1 MKNCMKIGFIGAGN
15 MGGAIAIAA
24 AKAVGG
30 ENLLIAD
37 LDTHKAADLAASI
50 GAAVADG
57 ATVAATCDL
66 IFLGVK
72 PQVMETA
79 LTALAPTLT
88 AREDRPVLVSMA
100 AGLTVACIKQWGG
113 GLPTIRIMPNTPVAV
128 GEGMTLFTVCRD
140 VTPEQKALFERC
152 MAASGHLSEL
162 PESLIDAGCAVSG
175 CGPAFAYLFIEA
187 LAAGGVEKGLSPEHS
202 LQLAAQTVL
211 GAAQMVLQTGR
222 DPIALKDA
230 VCSPGGATL
239 QGVAALERGNLHETV
254 ISAVDAAYNRTLEM
268 KK

>member
-1 MKNCMKIGFIGAGN
+1 MKIGFIGAGN
-15 MGGAIAIAA
+15 MGGALATAA
-24 AKAVGG
+24 ARAVGG

-37 LDTHKAADLAASI
+37 LDAEKAAALASAI
-50 GAAVADG
+50 GAAVTDG
-57 ATVAATCDL
+57 DTVAAECGY

-79 LTALAPTLT
+79 LTALRPALT
-88 AREDRPVLVSMA
+88 ARAEKPVLISMA
-100 AGLTVACIKQWGG
+100 AGLTVACITDWSGG
-113 GLPTIRIMPNTPVAV
+113 TPVIRIMPNTPVAV
-128 GEGMTLFTVCRD
+128 GEGMTLYTLSSD
-140 VTPEQKALFERC
+140 VTAAQKADFVAM
-152 MAASGHLSEL
+152 MAASGRISEL

-187 LAAGGVEKGLSPEHS
+187 LAAGGAEKGLDPALS
-202 LQLAAQTVL
+202 LELAAQTVL
-211 GAAQMVLQTGR
+211 GAAKMVQQTGR

-239 QGVAALERGNLHETV
+239 QGVRALDEGGFRAVGMA
-254 ISAVDAAYNRTLEM
+254 AVDAAYNRTLEM

>member
-1 MKNCMKIGFIGAGN
+1 MKIGFIGAGN
-15 MGGAIAIAA
+15 MGGALATAA

-30 ENLLIAD
+30 DSLLIAD
-37 LDTHKAADLAASI
+37 ANAEKAASLAAEI
-50 GAAVADG
+50 GAVTADN
-57 ATVAATCDL
+57 ATVAAQCDY

-72 PQVMETA
+72 PQMMQA
-79 LTALAPTLT
+79 MLTDLKPHLPADT
-88 AREDRPVLVSMA
+88 VLITMA
-100 AGLTVACIKQWGG
+100 AGLTTDQIRAWAGA
-113 GLPTIRIMPNTPVAV
+113 LPVIRIMPNTPVAV
-128 GEGMTLFTVCRD
+128 GEGMTLYA
-140 VTPEQKALFERC
+140 VTPDVSAPQLDGFVAM
-152 MAASGHLSEL
+152 MAQSGKLCAL

-187 LAAGGVEKGLSPEHS
+187 MAAGGVKKGLSREQS

-239 QGVAALERGNLHETV
+239 QGVAALEQGNLHETV
-254 ISAVDAAYNRTLEM
+254 TSAVDAAYKRTLEL
-268 KK
+268 KG

>member
-1 MKNCMKIGFIGAGN
+1 MRIGFIGAGN
-15 MGGAIAIAA
+15 MGGALATAA

-30 ENLLIAD
+30 DSLRIAD
-37 LDTHKAADLAASI
+37 ANAEKAAALAAEI
-50 GAAVADG
+50 G
-57 ATVAATCDL
+57 ATVADNAAVAAECDY

-72 PQVMETA
+72 PQMMQA
-79 LTALAPTLT
+79 MLTDLKPHLSGN
-88 AREDRPVLVSMA
+88 PVLITMA
-100 AGLTVACIKQWGG
+100 AGLTTEQIRAWAGD
-113 GLPTIRIMPNTPVAV
+113 LPVIRIMPNTPVAV
-128 GEGMTLFTVCRD
+128 GEGMILYAATPD
-140 VTPEQKALFERC
+140 VTALQLDGFVQM
-152 MAASGHLSEL
+152 MAQAGKLCAL

-187 LAAGGVEKGLSPEHS
+187 MAAGGEEKGLSREQS

-239 QGVAALERGNLHETV
+239 QGVAVLERDDLKGIVT
-254 ISAVDAAYNRTLEM
+254 SAIDAAYQRTLEL
-268 KK
+268 KG